1 VTAHALLIFDSKF
14 GQIHLKLMTGAAF
27 YVYGLVEVHFGRCI
41 GIRHLIMRVMA
52 RNTKAILFALCDRFP
67 TMGPLD
73 NVIPGAFMAINALFR
88 SEMIFQAHVDICGI
102 GMGLICG
109 DVCMTVLTG
118 YLTVSRNVESFDIN
132 QPGRF
137 NIGTNKNGT
146 TDHGYG
152 GNKSLHVTIVKAS
165 SV

>member
-1 VTAHALLIFDSKF
+1 
-14 GQIHLKLMTGAAF
+14 
-27 YVYGLVEVHFGRCI
+27 
-41 GIRHLIMRVMA
+41 
-52 RNTKAILFALCDRFP
+52 
-67 TMGPLD
+67 
-73 NVIPGAFMAINALFR
+73 MAINALFR

-137 NIGTNKNGT
+137 NIGSNKDDK
-146 TDHGYG
+146 TDQSYG
-152 GNKSLHVTIVKAS
+152 S
-165 SV
+165 S